1 MKTDNNNSN
10 SNNICLKLQNITYG
24 YSYHLPVLD
33 GVNLTVPTGRM
44 LGLLG
49 PSGSGKS
56 TLLKIIVGL
65 YKPWRGSIEFKFNN
79 NHIIRHAS
87 SKGQQRYNSSFQST
101 SFRVHNNTPSIGY
114 VPQVES
120 VDWTFPVTVKEV
132 VAMGIW
138 DQSGATPWIAKN
150 ANDEIYYIL
159 DSLGLDS
166 SLYIKRQIRELSGGE
181 QQRIFLARALIRNP
195 SILLLDEPTSGVDY
209 NTRERI
215 LEILTELNTNGI
227 TIIIATHDIAGL
239 ARRLPWV
246 VCLNKNIV
254 SEGSPA
260 DTLTETNLLKTYGL
274 IDNTSVTS
282 AKATTEERR

>member
-1 MKTDNNNSN
+1 MKTDNNNN
-10 SNNICLKLQNITYG
+10 NNICLKLQNITYG

-87 SKGQQRYNSSFQST
+87 SKGQ
-101 SFRVHNNTPSIGY
+101 
-114 VPQVES
+114 
-120 VDWTFPVTVKEV
+120 
-132 VAMGIW
+132 
-138 DQSGATPWIAKN
+138 
-150 ANDEIYYIL
+150 
-159 DSLGLDS
+159 
-166 SLYIKRQIRELSGGE
+166 

-260 DTLTETNLLKTYGL
+260 DTLTETNLLKTYG
-274 IDNTSVTS
+274 
-282 AKATTEERR
+282 

>member
-1 MKTDNNNSN
+1 MKTGNNN
-10 SNNICLKLQNITYG
+10 NNDNISLKLKNITYG

-33 GVNLTVPTGRM
+33 GINLTIPKGGM

-56 TLLKIIVGL
+56 TLLKIILGL
-65 YKPWRGSIEFKFNN
+65 CKPWHGSIEFNN
-79 NHIIRHAS
+79 DVMCHAS
-87 SKGQQRYNSSFQST
+87 SKGRQPNSSFWST
-101 SFRVHNNTPSIGY
+101 FRVRNDIPSIGY

-120 VDWTFPVTVKEV
+120 VDLTFPVTVKEV

-138 DQSGATPWIAKN
+138 DQSGAAPWLAKN
-150 ANDEIYYIL
+150 ASDEIDYIL
-159 DSLGLDS
+159 DSLGLDG
-166 SLYIKRQIRELSGGE
+166 SLYMKRQIRELSGGE
-181 QQRIFLARALIRNP
+181 QQRVFLCRALIRNP
-195 SILLLDEPTSGVDY
+195 RILLLDEPTSGVDY

-215 LEILTELNTNGI
+215 LGILTELNTKGI

-246 VCLNKNIV
+246 VCLNKSIV

-260 DTLTETNLLKTYGL
+260 DTLTEANLLKTYGL
-274 IDNTSVTS
+274 IDNTSITS
-282 AKATTEERR
+282 TKATEEGR

>member
-1 MKTDNNNSN
+1 MNTN
-10 SNNICLKLQNITYG
+10 NNICLNLQNITYG
-24 YSYHLPVLD
+24 YSYHSPVLD
-33 GVNLTVPTGRM
+33 GVNLTVPKGRM

-65 YKPWRGSIEFKFNN
+65 YKPWHGSIEFNN
-79 NHIIRHAS
+79 YIMCHVS
-87 SKGQQRYNSSFQST
+87 SKGQQHNSWFRST
-101 SFRVHNNTPSIGY
+101 FRGHNDIPSIGY

-138 DQSGATPWIAKN
+138 DQSGATPWLTKN
-150 ANDEIYYIL
+150 ASDEIDYIL
-159 DSLGLDS
+159 DSLGLNG
-166 SLYIKRQIRELSGGE
+166 SLYMKRQIRELSGGE
-181 QQRIFLARALIRNP
+181 QQRVFLCRALIRKP
-195 SILLLDEPTSGVDY
+195 RILLLDEPTSGVDY

-215 LEILTELNTNGI
+215 LGILAELNTKGI
-227 TIIIATHDIAGL
+227 TIIIATHDITGL

-260 DTLTETNLLKTYGL
+260 DTLTKTNLLKTYGL

-282 AKATTEERR
+282 TKATEEG

>member
-1 MKTDNNNSN
+1 MKT

-33 GVNLTVPTGRM
+33 GVNLTVPKGRM
-44 LGLLG
+44 CGLLG

-56 TLLKIIVGL
+56 TLLKIILGL
-65 YKPWRGSIEFKFNN
+65 YKPWHGSIEFNN
-79 NHIIRHAS
+79 YITYHDS
-87 SKGQQRYNSSFQST
+87 SKGQQPNSWFRST
-101 SFRVHNNTPSIGY
+101 FRVHNDIPSIGY

-138 DQSGATPWIAKN
+138 DQSGATPWLAKN
-150 ANDEIYYIL
+150 ASDEIDYIL
-159 DSLGLDS
+159 DSLGLDG
-166 SLYIKRQIRELSGGE
+166 SLYMKRQIRELSGGE
-181 QQRIFLARALIRNP
+181 QQRVFLARALIRKP
-195 SILLLDEPTSGVDY
+195 RILLLDEPTSGVDY

-215 LEILTELNTNGI
+215 LGILTELNIKGN
-227 TIIIATHDIAGL
+227 TIIIATHDITGL

-254 SEGSPA
+254 SEGSPE

-282 AKATTEERR
+282 TNATEEG

>member
-1 MKTDNNNSN
+1 MKA

-33 GVNLTVPTGRM
+33 GVNLTVPKGRM
-44 LGLLG
+44 CGLLG

-56 TLLKIIVGL
+56 TLLKIILGL
-65 YKPWRGSIEFKFNN
+65 YKPWHGSIEFNN
-79 NHIIRHAS
+79 YITYHDS
-87 SKGQQRYNSSFQST
+87 SKRQQPNSWFRST
-101 SFRVHNNTPSIGY
+101 FRVHNDIPSIGY

-138 DQSGATPWIAKN
+138 DQSGATPWLAKN
-150 ANDEIYYIL
+150 ASDEIDYIL
-159 DSLGLDS
+159 DSLGLDG
-166 SLYIKRQIRELSGGE
+166 SLYMKRQIRELSGGE
-181 QQRIFLARALIRNP
+181 QQRVFLARALIRKP
-195 SILLLDEPTSGVDY
+195 HILLLDEPTSGVDY

-215 LEILTELNTNGI
+215 LGILTELNIKGN
-227 TIIIATHDIAGL
+227 TIIIATHDITGL

-254 SEGSPA
+254 SEGSPE

-282 AKATTEERR
+282 TNATEEG

>member
-1 MKTDNNNSN
+1 MNTNT
-10 SNNICLKLQNITYG
+10 NICLNLQNITYG

-33 GVNLTVPTGRM
+33 GVNLTVPKGIM

-65 YKPWRGSIEFKFNN
+65 YKPWHGSIEFNN
-79 NHIIRHAS
+79 NNIMCPAS
-87 SKGQQRYNSSFQST
+87 SKGQQQNSWFRST
-101 SFRVHNNTPSIGY
+101 FRVHKDIPSIGY

-138 DQSGATPWIAKN
+138 DQSGATPWLAKN
-150 ANDEIYYIL
+150 STDEIEYIL
-159 DSLGLDS
+159 DSLGLDG
-166 SLYIKRQIRELSGGE
+166 SLYMKRQIRELSGGE
-181 QQRIFLARALIRNP
+181 QQRVFLARALIRNP

-215 LEILTELNTNGI
+215 LGILTELNTKGI
-227 TIIIATHDIAGL
+227 TIIIATHDITGL

-246 VCLNKNIV
+246 VCLNKNII
-254 SEGSPA
+254 SQGSPA

-282 AKATTEERR
+282 TKPTEEG

>member
-1 MKTDNNNSN
+1 MNT
-10 SNNICLKLQNITYG
+10 SNNICLNLQNITYG
-24 YSYHLPVLD
+24 YSYHSPVLD
-33 GVNLTVPTGRM
+33 GVNLTVPKGRM

-65 YKPWRGSIEFKFNN
+65 YKPWHGSIEFNN
-79 NHIIRHAS
+79 YIMCHAP
-87 SKGQQRYNSSFQST
+87 SKRQQHNSWFRST
-101 SFRVHNNTPSIGY
+101 FRVHNEIPSIGY

-138 DQSGATPWIAKN
+138 DQSGATPWLAKN
-150 ANDEIYYIL
+150 ASDEIDYIL
-159 DSLGLDS
+159 DNLGMDG
-166 SLYIKRQIRELSGGE
+166 SLYMKRQIRELSGGE
-181 QQRIFLARALIRNP
+181 QQRVFLARALIRNP
-195 SILLLDEPTSGVDY
+195 RILLLDEPTSGVDY

-215 LEILTELNTNGI
+215 LGILTELNIKGI
-227 TIIIATHDIAGL
+227 TIIIATHDITGL

-274 IDNTSVTS
+274 TDNTSVTS
-282 AKATTEERR
+282 TKATEEG

>member
-1 MKTDNNNSN
+1 MKA
-10 SNNICLKLQNITYG
+10 SNNICLKMQNITYG
-24 YSYHLPVLD
+24 YSYHSPVLD
-33 GVNLTVPTGRM
+33 GVNLTVPKGRM

-65 YKPWRGSIEFKFNN
+65 YKPWHGSIEFNN
-79 NHIIRHAS
+79 YITCYDS
-87 SKGQQRYNSSFQST
+87 SKGQQHNSWFQST
-101 SFRVHNNTPSIGY
+101 FRVHNGIPSIGY

-138 DQSGATPWIAKN
+138 DQSGATPWLAKN
-150 ANDEIYYIL
+150 ASDEIDYIL

-166 SLYIKRQIRELSGGE
+166 SLYMKRQIRELSGGE
-181 QQRIFLARALIRNP
+181 QQRVFLARALIRKP
-195 SILLLDEPTSGVDY
+195 RILLLDEPTSGVDY

-215 LEILTELNTNGI
+215 LGILTELNIKGI
-227 TIIIATHDIAGL
+227 TIIIATHDITGL

-274 IDNTSVTS
+274 VDNTSVTS
-282 AKATTEERR
+282 TNVTEEG

>member
-1 MKTDNNNSN
+1 MKT

-33 GVNLTVPTGRM
+33 GVNLTVPKGRM
-44 LGLLG
+44 FGLLG

-65 YKPWRGSIEFKFNN
+65 YKPWHGSIEFNN
-79 NHIIRHAS
+79 YITYHDS
-87 SKGQQRYNSSFQST
+87 SKGQQSNSWFRST
-101 SFRVHNNTPSIGY
+101 FRVHNDIPSIGY

-138 DQSGATPWIAKN
+138 DQSGATPWLAKN
-150 ANDEIYYIL
+150 ASDEIDYIL

-166 SLYIKRQIRELSGGE
+166 SLYMKRQIRELSGGE
-181 QQRIFLARALIRNP
+181 QQRVFLARALIRKP
-195 SILLLDEPTSGVDY
+195 RILLLDEPTSGVDY

-215 LEILTELNTNGI
+215 LGILTELNIKGI
-227 TIIIATHDIAGL
+227 TIIIATHDITGL

-282 AKATTEERR
+282 TNATEEG

>member
-1 MKTDNNNSN
+1 MSTNT
-10 SNNICLKLQNITYG
+10 NICLNLQNITYG

-33 GVNLTVPTGRM
+33 GVNLTVPKGIM

-65 YKPWRGSIEFKFNN
+65 YKPWHGSIEFNN
-79 NHIIRHAS
+79 NIMCPAS
-87 SKGQQRYNSSFQST
+87 SKGQQQNSWFRT
-101 SFRVHNNTPSIGY
+101 TFRVHKDIPSIGY

-138 DQSGATPWIAKN
+138 DQSGATPWLAKN
-150 ANDEIYYIL
+150 STDEIEYIL
-159 DSLGLDS
+159 DSLGLDG
-166 SLYIKRQIRELSGGE
+166 SLYMKRQIRELSGGE
-181 QQRIFLARALIRNP
+181 QQRVFLARALIRNP

-215 LEILTELNTNGI
+215 LGILTELNTKGI
-227 TIIIATHDIAGL
+227 TIIIATHDITGL

-246 VCLNKNIV
+246 VCLNKNII

-282 AKATTEERR
+282 TKPTEEG

>member
-1 MKTDNNNSN
+1 MSTNT
-10 SNNICLKLQNITYG
+10 NICLNLQNITYG

-33 GVNLTVPTGRM
+33 GVNLTVPKGIM

-65 YKPWRGSIEFKFNN
+65 YKPWHGSIEFNN
-79 NHIIRHAS
+79 NNIMCPAS
-87 SKGQQRYNSSFQST
+87 SKGQQHNSWFQST
-101 SFRVHNNTPSIGY
+101 FRVHNDIPSIGY

-138 DQSGATPWIAKN
+138 DQSGATPWLAKN
-150 ANDEIYYIL
+150 STDEIEYIL
-159 DSLGLDS
+159 DSLGLDG
-166 SLYIKRQIRELSGGE
+166 SLYMKRQIRELSGGE
-181 QQRIFLARALIRNP
+181 QQRVFLARALIRNP

-215 LEILTELNTNGI
+215 LGILTELNTKGI
-227 TIIIATHDIAGL
+227 TIIIATHDITGL

-246 VCLNKNIV
+246 VCLNKNII
-254 SEGSPA
+254 SQGSPA

-282 AKATTEERR
+282 TKPTEEG

>member
-1 MKTDNNNSN
+1 MRTST
-10 SNNICLKLQNITYG
+10 NICLNLQNITYG

-33 GVNLTVPTGRM
+33 GVNLTVPKGIM

-65 YKPWRGSIEFKFNN
+65 YKPWHGSIEFNN
-79 NHIIRHAS
+79 NIMRPAS
-87 SKGQQRYNSSFQST
+87 SKGQQQNSWFRST
-101 SFRVHNNTPSIGY
+101 IRVHKDIPSIGY

-138 DQSGATPWIAKN
+138 DQSGATPWLAKN
-150 ANDEIYYIL
+150 STDEIDYIL
-159 DSLGLDS
+159 DSLGLDG
-166 SLYIKRQIRELSGGE
+166 SLYMKRQIRELSGGE
-181 QQRIFLARALIRNP
+181 QQRVFLARALIRNP

-215 LEILTELNTNGI
+215 LGILTELNTKGI
-227 TIIIATHDIAGL
+227 TIIIATHDITGL

-246 VCLNKNIV
+246 VCLNKNII

-282 AKATTEERR
+282 TKPTEEG